1 MITEHAHDSS
11 KLWSVL
17 RKRIPKKSK
26 ATVQE
31 IKLDDESFK
40 DNSGIAN
47 CFNKFFT
54 SLGAR
59 LRAAFLGPPISVSRP
74 GVPVANYKDVPDFTF
89 KPVTVN
95 FIHKELS
102 SLRVNKSSGIKG
114 IDTRILKTGCN
125 FVAPPLT
132 HIFNLS
138 LQSGQILKKWKS
150 AIVTPLLKARSF
162 SDPTNYRPIS
172 VLAVV
177 MKIFERAVH
186 KQVYDH
192 LTTNKLLSSNQ
203 SGFRSGHSTSTAL
216 LDVSDFLLKNMDNGN
231 LIGAL
236 FIDLSKAFDLI
247 NHSILKI
254 KLSNVGIRGQ
264 ALDWFVNYLSN
275 RTQFVTINGTLSES
289 MDLSLCVPQGS
300 VLGPLLFIIFINDLP
315 TVIKRCKVVM
325 YADDTALFIAN
336 LDRKV
341 IEAVLQNELNIINNW
356 FTDNEL
362 FVNCTKTKVMI
373 FGSKQRFVRIDNPV
387 LSLSGTSLELIYFV
401 KYLGLLFDRAM
412 TWHDHINAVA
422 SNVSKRLGLLNRIRK
437 YLD

>member
-1 MITEHAHDSS
+1 
-11 KLWSVL
+11 
-17 RKRIPKKSK
+17 
-26 ATVQE
+26 
-31 IKLDDESFK
+31 
-40 DNSGIAN
+40 
-47 CFNKFFT
+47 
-54 SLGAR
+54 
-59 LRAAFLGPPISVSRP
+59 
-74 GVPVANYKDVPDFTF
+74 
-89 KPVTVN
+89 
-95 FIHKELS
+95 
-102 SLRVNKSSGIKG
+102 
-114 IDTRILKTGCN
+114 
-125 FVAPPLT
+125 
-132 HIFNLS
+132 
-138 LQSGQILKKWKS
+138 
-150 AIVTPLLKARSF
+150 
-162 SDPTNYRPIS
+162 
-172 VLAVV
+172 
-177 MKIFERAVH
+177 
-186 KQVYDH
+186 
-192 LTTNKLLSSNQ
+192 
-203 SGFRSGHSTSTAL
+203 
-216 LDVSDFLLKNMDNGN
+216 MDNGN

-247 NHSILKI
+247 NHSMLKI

-289 MDLSLCVPQGS
+289 MDLSLGVPQGS

-315 TVIKRCKVVM
+315 TIIKRCKVVM
-325 YADDTALFIAN
+325 YAGDTALFIAN
-336 LDRKV
+336 RDRKV